1 MTATRKPGM
10 PFILI
15 SVLIDAVSI
24 GIIIPVFP
32 QLIMSM
38 TGCTTA
44 EAAVTNSWMMFW
56 FALMQFFMSPVLGSL
71 SDRFGRRPILL
82 LSIFGF
88 FVDFL
93 LLGFAPSIGW
103 LFAGRIFAGMMGAS
117 YTTAMAYTADV
128 TQEENRSKY
137 FGMLGATFGMG
148 FILGPGIGALL
159 AHFGDVRLPFYFCA
173 ALSLGNFLYGYFILP
188 ESLSIENRRT
198 FEWIKTNPFS
208 AFKNLTQ
215 YKSLGGLFL
224 AYFLLYLAA
233 QSVMTTWQYYTMAR
247 YQWQETDIAISLVVI
262 GLLVALVQGLLVRWV
277 QPKIGI
283 YRTVMVGMVLYII
296 GFAGYGLAPT
306 GFWLMMAAVPHCL
319 GGINGPAM
327 QSVMTSQVPL
337 NRQGELQGTI
347 SSLQSTTAILGPP
360 LMSGLFAEFSQPTW
374 NLPGAPYLMGS
385 LMILVALFMALKA
398 LKSIQKNQHA

>member
-1 MTATRKPGM
+1 MSSHRKPGM

-38 TGCTTA
+38 TGCSTS
-44 EAAVTNSWMMFW
+44 EAAVTNSLMMFW

-82 LSIFGF
+82 ISIFGF
-88 FVDFL
+88 FIDFL

-103 LFAGRIFAGMMGAS
+103 LFAGRVLAGIMGAS

-128 TQEENRSKY
+128 TTEENRPKY

-173 ALSLGNFLYGYFILP
+173 GLSLINFIYGFFILP
-188 ESLSIENRRT
+188 ESLDKKNRRP
-198 FEWIKTNPFS
+198 FNWMKSNPFS
-208 AFKNLTQ
+208 AFRNLTQ
-215 YKSLGGLFL
+215 YKSLAGLFI

-233 QSVMTTWQYYTMAR
+233 QSVMSTWQYYTILR
-247 YQWQETDIAISLVVI
+247 YSWTETDIALSLITVGV
-262 GLLVALVQGLLVRWV
+262 LVALVQGLLVRWL
-277 QPKIGI
+277 QPKLGI
-283 YRTVMVGMVLYII
+283 YKTVMIGMILYTI

-306 GFWLMMAAVPHCL
+306 GFWLMIAAIPHCL
-319 GGINGPAM
+319 G
-327 QSVMTSQVPL
+327 
-337 NRQGELQGTI
+337 
-347 SSLQSTTAILGPP
+347 
-360 LMSGLFAEFSQPTW
+360 
-374 NLPGAPYLMGS
+374 
-385 LMILVALFMALKA
+385 
-398 LKSIQKNQHA
+398 